1 MFGVAVAAATVG
13 TVVDVGSTGV
23 DADCTVGGRAVIG
36 VELSG
41 LAVMPGSPEFGVVR
55 RAVREDDFVESSPL
69 GVDVTSVVHANSTS
83 TSDNERAIV
92 EPLIFLTTKNG
103 VSFVMMAVIIG

>member
-1 MFGVAVAAATVG
+1 MLWHRSDFELPVEMQSALA
-13 TVVDVGSTGV
+13 
-23 DADCTVGGRAVIG
+23 RA
-36 VELSG
+36 L
-41 LAVMPGSPEFGVVR
+41 
-55 RAVREDDFVESSPL
+55 REDDFVESSPL